1 MKKTL
6 LLLLTA
12 LFAVNFVANACN
24 VKVVLHDRD
33 CNGWPTNSLTITY
46 QDSEN
51 SNHDMSLSFSSGC
64 QFTSATFDVKDGTDI
79 SWSFTGTSTDG
90 FQKWF
95 VVYYD
100 LSSEE
105 NRADVTCYESET
117 LTPGDNGNVHIDYQS
132 INVPRTISVIAT
144 EGGTVSQSGSNVPG
158 YQHAIQ
164 AIPNSGYKFA
174 HWNYNAE
181 GVIAMTSEYTFNV
194 DKDNET
200 YEAVFVAVNGEL
212 IGDGNEVM
220 DTVYVPGYTYYTY
233 SISQQ
238 IYTSDEV
245 HAGLIT
251 SIALYNAG
259 VEMEDEFIPHYDI
272 YMLNVDGKD
281 SFDDDDDWLS
291 VDNEDLVFSGN
302 VVLEYAT
309 WTVITLD
316 NAFTLNQD
324 NNLAIIIVSAAEPYD
339 AGEEWGQQKCRV
351 YETNNGLTQ
360 AICAYNDDD
369 AYDPTDPSQ
378 ISSSSEDVLLLSV
391 KNQIILNY
399 DYPTTYN
406 IDVTV
411 NPSIGGTVTGG
422 GIYNE
427 GSTCNL
433 VATPTYN
440 DDYKY
445 RFRGW
450 FDEND
455 ELITAEANYSFE
467 VIEDRYITA
476 KFFTNHWVCEDSYLF
491 PDFVS
496 MIAVISIDGD
506 IQNNTMLEVGVFHGD
521 TVRGSGLVAQYG
533 TRYRIFMPIYGVIG
547 HDISFRLYDHSLSME
562 RDDLRCEQVY
572 HIGQLPSSVGTM
584 GNPYEIAFN
593 SKYDVTATVN
603 PEGVGTVSGTG
614 SYFLNEQVTLTAIP
628 SVGNYVFRNWE
639 LNGEV
644 VTSNNPYTFLVVG
657 DMAFVAN
664 FDYQESTT
672 LPAGY
677 TWWSTSVETNA
688 NSLAIL
694 KNGLSDKGMEIR
706 AQNGAFVQYDEGE
719 WYGTLGSINN
729 EESYIIRTN
738 ANCNVVMT
746 GQEADPL
753 SHPIT
758 IHQSINNKD
767 GFTWIGYPVSEQQSV
782 SAAFATFTPTEEDQ
796 IWRKD
801 GYIAS
806 YYDGVWYVNIPSI
819 ENSYMSP
826 GLGYKYLSKSE
837 QEKTLTYAAPSRGGS
852 NGAEATENYYW
863 NTNYY
868 AYPEN
873 MSIIAIINVSDIEQR
888 DENLELGAFV
898 NGESR
903 GRTKLINVNG
913 RYYAMLMI
921 TGNNGDKVEF
931 GLVDAE
937 NNRIS
942 MDCLNDITF
951 EANSSVGSFNTPY
964 EVSFTEMIDINRS
977 KLNMYPNP
985 VDRNSMFTLDL
996 PVDETIKEV
1005 VITNT
1010 VGEVVRTT
1018 NSISRIEEGMPVAGV
1033 YMIKVVCRS
1042 GSVYNGKLIVK

>member
-12 LFAVNFVANACN
+12 LFAVNFVANAQVSTCPITVELYETASEGWESNRLN
-24 VKVVLHDRD
+24 VEYV
-33 CNGWPTNSLTITY
+33 
-46 QDSEN
+46 
-51 SNHDMSLSFSSGC
+51 
-64 QFTSATFDVKDGTDI
+64 
-79 SWSFTGTSTDG
+79 
-90 FQKWF
+90 
-95 VVYYD
+95 
-100 LSSEE
+100 
-105 NRADVTCYESET
+105 
-117 LTPGDNGNVHIDYQS
+117 
-132 INVPRTISVIAT
+132 
-144 EGGTVSQSGSNVPG
+144 
-158 YQHAIQ
+158 
-164 AIPNSGYKFA
+164 
-174 HWNYNAE
+174 NA
-181 GVIAMTSEYTFNV
+181 
-194 DKDNET
+194 DNET
-200 YEAVFVAVNGEL
+200 VIEQFYVATGNIATYVINVADETQINMSLTGSGSTPYKKRSFKLLFANNIVLYSSPILEAGYTDVVENMDCSSAEREYRIINLTSNINGAGVLKWGDEVTNTINVANFTYTT
-212 IGDGNEVM
+212 ITAIAN
-220 DTVYVPGYTYYTY
+220 PGYVFENWTLNGVIKSTSASYNLYADGDYTITANFTPIEGEYVGDHGSINSLYLPSNTYEYY
-233 SISQQ
+233 SITQQ
-238 IYTSDEV
+238 IYTADEISSGV
-245 HAGLIT
+245 ISGMGF
-251 SIALYNAG
+251 YNDNDGTGDVRYFA
-259 VEMEDEFIPHYDI
+259 I
-272 YMLNVDGKD
+272 YLKATDKNV
-281 SFDDDDDWLS
+281 FD
-291 VDNEDLVFSGN
+291 DNEDWISIEDATLVYDDEVDFSYAN
-302 VVLEYAT
+302 WSFISFDESFVLGENENLCVTIY
-309 WTVITLD
+309 D
-316 NAFTLNQD
+316 NTGDGHDVEDQYN
-324 NNLAIIIVSAAEPYD
+324 
-339 AGEEWGQQKCRV
+339 CRV
-351 YETNNGLTQ
+351 YNTKNAVNQDIYQ
-360 AICAYNDDD
+360 ALYIYDDD
-369 AYDPTDPSQ
+369 
-378 ISSSSEDVLLLSV
+378 LSLDDIQDYTGTLV
-391 KNQIILNY
+391 AKKNQIVLSYSTFNVNVSSSNN
-399 DYPTTYN
+399 TY
-406 IDVTV
+406 
-411 NPSIGGTVTGG
+411 GTVTGG
-422 GIYNE
+422 GE
-427 GSTCNL
+427 FAPGGSCTVEANANPGYDFVNWTINGLQESTESQYTFTVNSSVDL
-433 VATPTYN
+433 VAN
-440 DDYKY
+440 
-445 RFRGW
+445 F
-450 FDEND
+450 
-455 ELITAEANYSFE
+455 EAHA
-467 VIEDRYITA
+467 I
-476 KFFTNHWVCEDSYLF
+476 TNHWVCEDSYLF

-506 IQNNTMLEVGVFHGD
+506 IQNNTMLEVGAFHGD

-688 NSLAIL
+688 NSFAML

-1033 YMIKVVCRS
+1033 YMIKVVCHS